1 MNFRPYPQIA
11 FKGELYRSQP
21 LERDFIHT
29 EGDEE
34 QQAVQRAC
42 GRGGLLLLIAV
53 TRRFLTAALIVLMW
67 TGHASTEIIPFV
79 VIVNNANPV
88 KSLTPV
94 ELRRI
99 FMKQSRM
106 WPHGEAMV
114 PVDWDSTHYLR
125 SVFSKDALDRSVRE
139 MAEYW
144 VQQSMTQGLNA
155 AFDAAIGPRG
165 PAVRGERARCDLVR
179 AAIRS

>member
-1 MNFRPYPQIA
+1 MA
-11 FKGELYRSQP
+11 
-21 LERDFIHT
+21 
-29 EGDEE
+29 
-34 QQAVQRAC
+34 
-42 GRGGLLLLIAV
+42 
-53 TRRFLTAALIVLMW
+53 RRLLTAALIVLMW

-88 KSLTPV
+88 TSLTQV

-106 WPHGEAMV
+106 WPHGEPMV

-125 SVFSKDALDRSVRE
+125 AVFSKDVLNRSVRE

-144 VQQSMTQGLNA
+144 VQQSMTQGLTPPSTQRSA
-155 AFDAAIGPRG
+155 R
-165 PAVRGERARCDLVR
+165 AVMRFVAERAGRDLVR
-179 AAIRS
+179 AAKRSRRDRPRRAGPVMTQATGGMWR